1 MTAFEAPPA
10 TEAPGNFSAKTL
22 HKRAMVA
29 VMALLMAIAG
39 VALVSTD
46 THTSFPSDRSV
57 LACGNVPG
65 LCPSPP
71 GPSNI
76 AFQFSRFQPAPFSQL
91 VAVT

>member
-10 TEAPGNFSAKTL
+10 TEAPGDFSAKTL
-22 HKRAMVA
+22 HRRTMIA

-46 THTSFPSDRSV
+46 THSLFPSDRSV
-57 LACGNVPG
+57 LACGTAPG

-71 GPSNI
+71 GPSN
-76 AFQFSRFQPAPFSQL
+76 SDSNPPGSSPHRS
-91 VAVT
+91 VNS